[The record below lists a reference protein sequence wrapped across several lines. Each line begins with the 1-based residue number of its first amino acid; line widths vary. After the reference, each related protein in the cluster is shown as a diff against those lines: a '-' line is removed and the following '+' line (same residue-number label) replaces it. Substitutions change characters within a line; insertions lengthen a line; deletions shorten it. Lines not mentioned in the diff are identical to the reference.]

1 MAPTFD
7 TLPTELSVQI
17 LKTMPNT
24 KTLQSLIH
32 ASPTYHRV
40 YLIDRETIFTS
51 ITLQELVECEYIHL
65 PPHYYTYAQ
74 KYSSRIP

>member
-7 TLPTELSVQI
+7 TLPTELSLQI
-17 LKTMPNT
+17 LKNMPNK

-40 YLIDRETIFTS
+40 YLMDREEIFTAV
-51 ITLQELVECEYIHL
+51 TLRELAERGYVYLSLHDFA
-65 PPHYYTYAQ
+65 YAPR
-74 KYSSRIP
+74 S